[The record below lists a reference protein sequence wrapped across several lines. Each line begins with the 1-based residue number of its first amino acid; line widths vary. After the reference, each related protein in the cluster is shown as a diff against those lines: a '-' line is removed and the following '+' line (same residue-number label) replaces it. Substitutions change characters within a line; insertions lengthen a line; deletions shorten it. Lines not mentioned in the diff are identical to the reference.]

1 LEELSKKQHAL
12 IERMD
17 PIIQKQSKVISE
29 QARAEK
35 YRKIEVLDG
44 IQSNLTLSKG
54 SLDYIS
60 QMQKND
66 FESASS
72 VKDEYERMIRFS
84 KSLDESLA
92 SNYYWLGVL
101 TVEIS
106 NVARIVNNYAQS
118 QIFYEIKLN
127 TIEKLRDEIEKIIP
141 KVISLKEDIRK

>member
-1 LEELSKKQHAL
+1 MQN
-12 IERMD
+12 D
-17 PIIQKQSKVISE
+17 
-29 QARAEK
+29 
-35 YRKIEVLDG
+35 
-44 IQSNLTLSKG
+44 
-54 SLDYIS
+54 SLDS
-60 QMQKND
+60 
-66 FESASS
+66 SPS